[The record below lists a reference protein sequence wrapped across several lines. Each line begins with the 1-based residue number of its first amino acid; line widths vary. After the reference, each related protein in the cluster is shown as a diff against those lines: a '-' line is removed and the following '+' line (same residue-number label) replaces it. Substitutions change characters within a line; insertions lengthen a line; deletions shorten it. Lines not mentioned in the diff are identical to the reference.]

1 MAASEGPNVQDWDIS
16 KSAFLPPA
24 NRGSIRAWDR
34 AKVPSRAP
42 RLHGKKVWKKVVR
55 AFEKDPSHEEAQLEL
70 QKEGT
75 GSRKKLRAT
84 SAKQNIRDAEWD
96 GTEWEGF
103 PDEVIT
109 TSEGTAQAGDDDS
122 SIQDDLKFVPRKRR
136 NNNKVVSPKKSLR
149 QTTLNMQAQSDEL
162 QISPEDAIKR
172 STRPRKSLRK
182 SLRRSMLVDTEAVTN
197 PPATESPTVVPSPT
211 IVPDFNLATE
221 ASLLQVFSPVI
232 RSPLKS
238 PGKRQR
244 LRGAKEK
251 RSSAGENLRLSG
263 AFFAGADDEVSAPNG
278 SSTGIQGTPVRAAR
292 PTAVPSTA
300 PPKVHLSRS
309 EIESQMVNFFT
320 PIAKMKKVKR
330 RSSPIKSYLQ
340 ELLEKK
346 SLPLEP
352 LEKETEERLA
362 LADGHDAVAVD
373 NVEQDQEQKQ
383 SEASAEE
390 EAPAEIATSD
400 GEVLSTDGAQE
411 TPSEQ
416 EEHVASPTDTTP
428 EEQEPEAIE
437 EKDESS
443 TQEPADVTPASPT
456 ETAQAVFEHTEDAS
470 HSDSTSSDSSESAD
484 SHESA
489 ESAESESTTFTP
501 AVDYDH
507 DDTDMLRSFLTR
519 VQASKASKSSPKRK
533 RSPHSPLRIPLG
545 DMDSNLSPSPV
556 KTAQKEPVDP
566 TASSPVKRSK
576 RLNSKADEPTEP
588 QSIRRSGRTRLPVK
602 SAAPGAPSF
611 IPMRRLGG
619 DDTTLTL
626 GGKNEVKEL
635 AALTRVNTRK
645 NKAGALGAGEVLAR
659 KAGEKEDPV
668 LRQRL
673 LKEVFDE
680 KEKKGKSEKAKKAV
694 VWAEELTCVR
704 EFDEKKIIS
713 KSIAGPKGGKKK
725 KAVVVEEEKEEKA
738 TRVRVGMASSR
749 ESKIALGMGV
759 NGTPAP
765 KRRIREPRVKA

>member
-1 MAASEGPNVQDWDIS
+1 M
-16 KSAFLPPA
+16 
-24 NRGSIRAWDR
+24 
-34 AKVPSRAP
+34 PSRAP

-55 AFEKDPSHEEAQLEL
+55 AFEKDPNHEEAQLEL

-75 GSRKKLRAT
+75 GSRKKPRAT

-103 PDEVIT
+103 PDEV
-109 TSEGTAQAGDDDS
+109 STAAESAAHAGDDEGT
-122 SIQDDLKFVPRKRR
+122 IQDDLKFVPRKRR

-149 QTTLNMQAQSDEL
+149 QTTLNIQAQPDAL

-172 STRPRKSLRK
+172 ATRPRKSLRK
-182 SLRRSMLVDTEAVTN
+182 SLRRSMLVDTEAVTI
-197 PPATESPTVVPSPT
+197 PPETESPT
-211 IVPDFNLATE
+211 IVPDFNLTTE

-238 PGKRQR
+238 PGKKQR
-244 LRGAKEK
+244 LRGAKGQ
-251 RSSAGENLRLSG
+251 RSSAGDNLRLSG
-263 AFFAGADDEVSAPNG
+263 AFFAGADNEGSAPNG
-278 SSTGIQGTPVRAAR
+278 SSTDNAGIVGTPVRAAKA
-292 PTAVPSTA
+292 TAVPATA

-309 EIESQMVNFFT
+309 ELENQMVNFFT

-352 LEKETEERLA
+352 FEKETEERLA
-362 LADGHDAVAVD
+362 SADDHTSTGSGD
-373 NVEQDQEQKQ
+373 VEQDQNQTD
-383 SEASAEE
+383 EASAE
-390 EAPAEIATSD
+390 PATSD
-400 GEVLSTDGAQE
+400 NDAPSTDDAQE
-411 TPSEQ
+411 THSDH
-416 EEHVASPTDTTP
+416 EENVTSPIDTALKENVTSPTDTAS
-428 EEQEPEAIE
+428 EEQETSDVEVNDASDDP
-437 EKDESS
+437 
-443 TQEPADVTPASPT
+443 EPADAAPASPN
-456 ETAQAVFEHTEDAS
+456 EPAQPVFEHTEDAI
-470 HSDSTSSDSSESAD
+470 HSDSPSSESSESAD

-489 ESAESESTTFTP
+489 ESASSNPP

-556 KTAQKEPVDP
+556 KSASKEPVDP
-566 TASSPVKRSK
+566 TSSSPVKRSK
-576 RLNSKADEPTEP
+576 RLNLQAPADEPTEP

-619 DDTTLTL
+619 EDTTLTL
-626 GGKNEVKEL
+626 GGKNEGKEL

-645 NKAGALGAGEVLAR
+645 NKAGALGAMELLAK
-659 KAGEKEDPV
+659 KAEEKDDPV

-680 KEKKGKSEKAKKAV
+680 KEKKGRAGKGKKAV

-713 KSIAGPKGGKKK
+713 KSIAGPKGAKKK
-725 KAVVVEEEKEEKA
+725 KAVVAEEDKDEKA

>member
-1 MAASEGPNVQDWDIS
+1 MAASEGPNLQDWNIS

-42 RLHGKKVWKKVVR
+42 RLHGKKVWKKVAR
-55 AFEKDPSHEEAQLEL
+55 ALEKDPNSEEAQLEL

-75 GSRKKLRAT
+75 GSRKKPRAT

-103 PDEVIT
+103 PDEVST
-109 TSEGTAQAGDDDS
+109 AVEGAVHAGDDES

-149 QTTLNMQAQSDEL
+149 QTTLNIQAQSDTL

-172 STRPRKSLRK
+172 ATRPRKSLRK
-182 SLRRSMLVDTEAVTN
+182 SLRRSMLIDTEAVAT
-197 PPATESPTVVPSPT
+197 PPQTESPT
-211 IVPDFNLATE
+211 IVPDFNLANE
-221 ASLLQVFSPVI
+221 ASMLEVFSPVI

-238 PGKRQR
+238 PGKKQR
-244 LRGAKEK
+244 LRAAKEQ
-251 RSSAGENLRLSG
+251 RSSAGGDLRLSG
-263 AFFAGADDEVSAPNG
+263 AFFAGADNEDSAPNG
-278 SSTGIQGTPVRAAR
+278 LSTENAGIVGTPVRVAKA
-292 PTAVPSTA
+292 TAVPATA

-309 EIESQMVNFFT
+309 ELENQMVNFFT

-362 LADGHDAVAVD
+362 LADDHISTGADD
-373 NVEQDQEQKQ
+373 VEQVQEQED
-383 SEASAEE
+383 EASTE
-390 EAPAEIATSD
+390 PVTSD
-400 GEVLSTDGAQE
+400 ADSPRTDDAQE
-411 TPSEQ
+411 TPIDH
-416 EEHVASPTDTTP
+416 EEDVTSPTDTTS
-428 EEQEPEAIE
+428 EEQETTDDAEAN
-437 EKDESS
+437 DASDDP
-443 TQEPADVTPASPT
+443 EPAEADNASPSQP
-456 ETAQAVFEHTEDAS
+456 EQPVVEHTEDAA
-470 HSDSTSSDSSESAD
+470 HSDSPSESSESAD

-489 ESAESESTTFTP
+489 ESASFTPP

-556 KTAQKEPVDP
+556 KTASKEPVDP
-566 TASSPVKRSK
+566 TSSSPVKRSK
-576 RLNSKADEPTEP
+576 RLNLSAPADEPTEP

-619 DDTTLTL
+619 EDTTLTL

-645 NKAGALGAGEVLAR
+645 NKAGALGAMELLAK
-659 KAGEKEDPV
+659 KAEEKDDPV

-673 LKEVFDE
+673 LKEVFDD
-680 KEKKGKSEKAKKAV
+680 KEKKGKGGKAKKGV

-713 KSIAGPKGGKKK
+713 KSIAGPKGAKKK
-725 KAVVVEEEKEEKA
+725 KTVVVEEDKEEKA
-738 TRVRVGMASSR
+738 TKVRVGMASSR

-765 KRRIREPRVKA
+765 KRRIREPRVKV

>member
-1 MAASEGPNVQDWDIS
+1 MAASQGPNLQDWDIN

-24 NRGSIRAWDR
+24 NRGSFRAWDR

-42 RLHGKKVWKKVVR
+42 RLLGKKVWKKVAR
-55 AFEKDPSHEEAQLEL
+55 AFEKDPNHEEAQLEL

-75 GSRKKLRAT
+75 GSRKKQRAS

-103 PDEVIT
+103 PDEV
-109 TSEGTAQAGDDDS
+109 STAVESAIHTGDDES

-149 QTTLNMQAQSDEL
+149 QTTLNIQAQSDVL

-172 STRPRKSLRK
+172 ATRPRKSLRK
-182 SLRRSMLVDTEAVTN
+182 SLRRSMLIDTEAVTVA
-197 PPATESPTVVPSPT
+197 PETESPT

-238 PGKRQR
+238 PRKKQR
-244 LRGAKEK
+244 VRGMKGQ

-263 AFFAGADDEVSAPNG
+263 AFFAGADIEGSAPDG
-278 SSTGIQGTPVRAAR
+278 SSIDNAGTVGTPVRAAKAI
-292 PTAVPSTA
+292 AVPATA

-309 EIESQMVNFFT
+309 ELENQMVNLFT

-352 LEKETEERLA
+352 LEKETEERLT
-362 LADGHDAVAVD
+362 LVD
-373 NVEQDQEQKQ
+373 DHKSTEAGDLEQEQKQ
-383 SEASAEE
+383 NDEASTE
-390 EAPAEIATSD
+390 PATSD
-400 GEVLSTDGAQE
+400 GDAPSIDDAQE
-411 TPSEQ
+411 TPVG
-416 EEHVASPTDTTP
+416 H
-428 EEQEPEAIE
+428 
-437 EKDESS
+437 DEN
-443 TQEPADVTPASPT
+443 VTSPT
-456 ETAQAVFEHTEDAS
+456 ETASEEQETTDTEANDASDDPEPTQAENASPTQPEQPVFEHTEDS
-470 HSDSTSSDSSESAD
+470 THSDSPSSESSESAD

-489 ESAESESTTFTP
+489 ESTSPNPP

-556 KTAQKEPVDP
+556 KSASKEPVDP
-566 TASSPVKRSK
+566 TSSSPVKRSK
-576 RLNSKADEPTEP
+576 RLNLQAPTDEPTEP
-588 QSIRRSGRTRLPVK
+588 QSCRRSSRTRLPVK

-619 DDTTLTL
+619 EDTTLTL

-645 NKAGALGAGEVLAR
+645 NKAGALGAMELLAR
-659 KAGEKEDPV
+659 KAEEKDDPV

-673 LKEVFDE
+673 LKEVFDD
-680 KEKKGKSEKAKKAV
+680 KEKRGKGGKEKKAV

-713 KSIAGPKGGKKK
+713 KSIAGPKGAKKK
-725 KAVVVEEEKEEKA
+725 KAVVVEEDKEEKA

-765 KRRIREPRVKA
+765 KRRIREPRVRA

>member
-1 MAASEGPNVQDWDIS
+1 
-16 KSAFLPPA
+16 
-24 NRGSIRAWDR
+24 
-34 AKVPSRAP
+34 
-42 RLHGKKVWKKVVR
+42 
-55 AFEKDPSHEEAQLEL
+55 
-70 QKEGT
+70 
-75 GSRKKLRAT
+75 
-84 SAKQNIRDAEWD
+84 
-96 GTEWEGF
+96 
-103 PDEVIT
+103 
-109 TSEGTAQAGDDDS
+109 
-122 SIQDDLKFVPRKRR
+122 
-136 NNNKVVSPKKSLR
+136 
-149 QTTLNMQAQSDEL
+149 
-162 QISPEDAIKR
+162 
-172 STRPRKSLRK
+172 
-182 SLRRSMLVDTEAVTN
+182 MLVDTEAVTT
-197 PPATESPTVVPSPT
+197 PPQTESPT
-211 IVPDFNLATE
+211 IAPDFNLASE

-238 PGKRQR
+238 PGKKQR
-244 LRGAKEK
+244 LRGAKGQ

-263 AFFAGADDEVSAPNG
+263 AFFAGADNEGPEPNG
-278 SSTGIQGTPVRAAR
+278 SSADTAGIVGTPVRAAKA
-292 PTAVPSTA
+292 TAVPATA

-309 EIESQMVNFFT
+309 ELENQMVNFFT

-362 LADGHDAVAVD
+362 LAEDHNSTGAGDA
-373 NVEQDQEQKQ
+373 EQNQKQ
-383 SEASAEE
+383 NDEAS
-390 EAPAEIATSD
+390 PKLATSD
-400 GEVLSTDGAQE
+400 VDTPSTEDAQE
-411 TPSEQ
+411 APSEH
-416 EEHVASPTDTTP
+416 EGIVTSPIPTDTASEERETADIELNDASDDP
-428 EEQEPEAIE
+428 EPVDA
-437 EKDESS
+437 
-443 TQEPADVTPASPT
+443 APASPASPN
-456 ETAQAVFEHTEDAS
+456 EPAQPVFEHTEDAS
-470 HSDSTSSDSSESAD
+470 HSDSPSSESSESAD

-489 ESAESESTTFTP
+489 ESASSNPPT
-501 AVDYDH
+501 VDYDH

-556 KTAQKEPVDP
+556 KSASKEPVDP
-566 TASSPVKRSK
+566 TSSSPVKRSK
-576 RLNSKADEPTEP
+576 RLNSQPPADEPTEP
-588 QSIRRSGRTRLPVK
+588 QSCRRSGRTRLPVK

-619 DDTTLTL
+619 EDTTLTL
-626 GGKNEVKEL
+626 GGKNEGKEL

-645 NKAGALGAGEVLAR
+645 NKAGALGAMELLAK
-659 KAGEKEDPV
+659 KAEEKDDPV

-680 KEKKGKSEKAKKAV
+680 KEKKGKGGKVKKGV

-713 KSIAGPKGGKKK
+713 KSIAGPKGKKTK
-725 KAVVVEEEKEEKA
+725 TVVVEEDKEEKA

>member
-1 MAASEGPNVQDWDIS
+1 MAASEGPNMQDWDIS
-16 KSAFLPPA
+16 RSAFLPPV
-24 NRGSIRAWDR
+24 NRGALRAWDR

-42 RLHGKKVWKKVVR
+42 RLHGKKVWKKVTR
-55 AFEKDPSHEEAQLEL
+55 AFEKDPNHEEAQLEL

-75 GSRKKLRAT
+75 GSRKKLRDT

-103 PDEVIT
+103 PDEVT
-109 TSEGTAQAGDDDS
+109 TAAEAAVHAGDDES
-122 SIQDDLKFVPRKRR
+122 STQDDLKFVPRKRR
-136 NNNKVVSPKKSLR
+136 NNNKVVSPKKFLR
-149 QTTLNMQAQSDEL
+149 QTTLNIQAQSDAL
-162 QISPEDAIKR
+162 QISPEDVIKR
-172 STRPRKSLRK
+172 ATRPRKSLRK
-182 SLRRSMLVDTEAVTN
+182 SLRRSMLVDTEAVTT
-197 PPATESPTVVPSPT
+197 PPQTESPT
-211 IVPDFNLATE
+211 IAPDFNLASE

-238 PGKRQR
+238 PGKKQR
-244 LRGAKEK
+244 LRGAKGQ

-263 AFFAGADDEVSAPNG
+263 AFFAGADNEGPEPNG
-278 SSTGIQGTPVRAAR
+278 SSADTAGIVGTPVRAAKA
-292 PTAVPSTA
+292 TAVPATA

-309 EIESQMVNFFT
+309 ELENQMVNFFT

-362 LADGHDAVAVD
+362 LAEDHNSTGAGDA
-373 NVEQDQEQKQ
+373 EQNQKQ
-383 SEASAEE
+383 NDEAS
-390 EAPAEIATSD
+390 PKLATSD
-400 GEVLSTDGAQE
+400 VDTPSTEDAQE
-411 TPSEQ
+411 APSEH
-416 EEHVASPTDTTP
+416 EGIVTSPIPTDTASEERETADIELNDASDDP
-428 EEQEPEAIE
+428 EPVDA
-437 EKDESS
+437 
-443 TQEPADVTPASPT
+443 APASPASPN
-456 ETAQAVFEHTEDAS
+456 EPAQPVFEHTEDAS
-470 HSDSTSSDSSESAD
+470 HSDSPSSESSESAD

-489 ESAESESTTFTP
+489 ESASSNPPT
-501 AVDYDH
+501 VDYDH

-556 KTAQKEPVDP
+556 KSASKEPVDP
-566 TASSPVKRSK
+566 TSSSPVKRSK
-576 RLNSKADEPTEP
+576 RLNSQPPADEPTEP
-588 QSIRRSGRTRLPVK
+588 QSCRRSGRTRLPVK

-619 DDTTLTL
+619 EDTTLTL
-626 GGKNEVKEL
+626 GGKNEGKEL

-645 NKAGALGAGEVLAR
+645 NKAGALGAMELLAK
-659 KAGEKEDPV
+659 KAEEKDDPV

-680 KEKKGKSEKAKKAV
+680 KEKKGKGGKVKKGV

-713 KSIAGPKGGKKK
+713 KSIAGPKGKKTK
-725 KAVVVEEEKEEKA
+725 TVVVEEDKEEKA

>member
-1 MAASEGPNVQDWDIS
+1 MYCHLAITTMSAYKCIRDIS
-16 KSAFLPPA
+16 RSAFLPPV
-24 NRGSIRAWDR
+24 NRGARRAWDR

-42 RLHGKKVWKKVVR
+42 RLHGKKVWKKVTR
-55 AFEKDPSHEEAQLEL
+55 AFEKDPNHEEAQLEL

-75 GSRKKLRAT
+75 GSRKKLKDT

-103 PDEVIT
+103 PDEVT
-109 TSEGTAQAGDDDS
+109 TAAEGAVHAGDDES

-149 QTTLNMQAQSDEL
+149 QTTLNIQAQSDAL

-172 STRPRKSLRK
+172 ATRPRKSLRK
-182 SLRRSMLVDTEAVTN
+182 SLRRSMLIDTENVTT
-197 PPATESPTVVPSPT
+197 PPQTESPT
-211 IVPDFNLATE
+211 IAPDFNLASE
-221 ASLLQVFSPVI
+221 ASVLEVFSPVI

-238 PGKRQR
+238 PGKKQR
-244 LRGAKEK
+244 LRGTKGQ

-263 AFFAGADDEVSAPNG
+263 AFFAGADIEGLAPNG
-278 SSTGIQGTPVRAAR
+278 SSIDTTGIVGTPVRAAKA
-292 PTAVPSTA
+292 TAVPATA

-309 EIESQMVNFFT
+309 ELENQMVNFFT

-346 SLPLEP
+346 SLPLEN

-362 LADGHDAVAVD
+362 LAEDQSSTEAGD
-373 NVEQDQEQKQ
+373 VEQDQMQND
-383 SEASAEE
+383 EAS
-390 EAPAEIATSD
+390 PKPTTSD
-400 GEVLSTDGAQE
+400 VDTPSTEDAQE
-411 TPSEQ
+411 ASSENEEVVTSPIPTNTASKGQ
-416 EEHVASPTDTTP
+416 ETTDVEVNDASDDP
-428 EEQEPEAIE
+428 EPVDA
-437 EKDESS
+437 
-443 TQEPADVTPASPT
+443 APASPASPN
-456 ETAQAVFEHTEDAS
+456 EPAQPVFEHTEDAS
-470 HSDSTSSDSSESAD
+470 HSDSPSSESSESAD

-489 ESAESESTTFTP
+489 ESASSNLPT
-501 AVDYDH
+501 VDYDH

-556 KTAQKEPVDP
+556 KSASKDPVDP
-566 TASSPVKRSK
+566 TSSSPVKRSK
-576 RLNSKADEPTEP
+576 RLNSQPPADEPTEP
-588 QSIRRSGRTRLPVK
+588 QSCRRSGRTRLPVK

-619 DDTTLTL
+619 EDTTLTL
-626 GGKNEVKEL
+626 GGKNEGKEL

-645 NKAGALGAGEVLAR
+645 NKAGALGAMELLAK
-659 KAGEKEDPV
+659 KAEEKDDPV

-680 KEKKGKSEKAKKAV
+680 KEKKGKGGKVKKGV

-713 KSIAGPKGGKKK
+713 KSIAGPKGKKK
-725 KAVVVEEEKEEKA
+725 KTVVVEEDKEEKA

>member
-1 MAASEGPNVQDWDIS
+1 MAASEGPNLQDWNIS
-16 KSAFLPPA
+16 KSAFLPPT
-24 NRGSIRAWDR
+24 NRGALRAWDR

-42 RLHGKKVWKKVVR
+42 RLHGKKVWKKVAR
-55 AFEKDPSHEEAQLEL
+55 AFEKDTNDEEAQLEL

-75 GSRKKLRAT
+75 GSRKKSRAT

-103 PDEVIT
+103 PDEI
-109 TSEGTAQAGDDDS
+109 STAVESAAHAGDDES

-136 NNNKVVSPKKSLR
+136 NDNKVVSPKKSLR
-149 QTTLNMQAQSDEL
+149 QTKLNIQAQSEPL
-162 QISPEDAIKR
+162 QISPEGAIKR
-172 STRPRKSLRK
+172 ATRPRKSLRK
-182 SLRRSMLVDTEAVTN
+182 SLRRSMLIDTEAVTI
-197 PPATESPTVVPSPT
+197 PPQTESPKIT
-211 IVPDFNLATE
+211 PDFDLANE
-221 ASLLQVFSPVI
+221 VSMLEVFSPVI

-238 PGKRQR
+238 PGKKQR
-244 LRGAKEK
+244 SRAAKEQ
-251 RSSAGENLRLSG
+251 RSSAGGDLRLSG
-263 AFFAGADDEVSAPNG
+263 AFFAGADNESSAPNG
-278 SSTGIQGTPVRAAR
+278 PSTDNAGVMGTPVRAAKA
-292 PTAVPSTA
+292 TAVPATA

-309 EIESQMVNFFT
+309 ELENQMVNFFT

-352 LEKETEERLA
+352 LEKETEECLA
-362 LADGHDAVAVD
+362 LADDHISTGTGD
-373 NVEQDQEQKQ
+373 VEQGQEQKD
-383 SEASAEE
+383 EASTE
-390 EAPAEIATSD
+390 PATSESD
-400 GEVLSTDGAQE
+400 APSTDDAQE
-411 TPSEQ
+411 IPVEH
-416 EEHVASPTDTTP
+416 EENVTSATDITS
-428 EEQEPEAIE
+428 EEQEATDAEANDASE
-437 EKDESS
+437 DP
-443 TQEPADVTPASPT
+443 EPAEADNTSPT
-456 ETAQAVFEHTEDAS
+456 QPEQPVFEHTEDAT
-470 HSDSTSSDSSESAD
+470 HSDSPSESSESAD

-489 ESAESESTTFTP
+489 ESAESASFTPP

-556 KTAQKEPVDP
+556 KTASKEPVDP
-566 TASSPVKRSK
+566 TSSSPVKRSK
-576 RLNSKADEPTEP
+576 RLNSSAPGDEPTEP

-619 DDTTLTL
+619 EDTTLTL

-645 NKAGALGAGEVLAR
+645 NKAGALGAMELLAK
-659 KAGEKEDPV
+659 KAEEKDDPV

-673 LKEVFDE
+673 LKEVFDD
-680 KEKKGKSEKAKKAV
+680 KEKKGKGGKPKKAV

-713 KSIAGPKGGKKK
+713 KSIAGPKGATKKK
-725 KAVVVEEEKEEKA
+725 TVVVEEDKEEKA
-738 TRVRVGMASSR
+738 TKVRVGMASSR

-765 KRRIREPRVKA
+765 KRRIREPRVKV

>member
-1 MAASEGPNVQDWDIS
+1 M
-16 KSAFLPPA
+16 
-24 NRGSIRAWDR
+24 
-34 AKVPSRAP
+34 PSRAP
-42 RLHGKKVWKKVVR
+42 RLHGKKVWKKVAR
-55 AFEKDPSHEEAQLEL
+55 AFGKDTNDEEAQLEL

-75 GSRKKLRAT
+75 GSRKKSRAT

-103 PDEVIT
+103 PDEVST
-109 TSEGTAQAGDDDS
+109 AAEGAVQAGDDES

-149 QTTLNMQAQSDEL
+149 QTTLNIQAQSDTL
-162 QISPEDAIKR
+162 QISPEDAITR
-172 STRPRKSLRK
+172 ATRPRKSLRK
-182 SLRRSMLVDTEAVTN
+182 SLRRSMLIDTEAVTV
-197 PPATESPTVVPSPT
+197 PPQTESPKT
-211 IVPDFNLATE
+211 VPDFNLANE
-221 ASLLQVFSPVI
+221 ASMLEVFSPVI

-238 PGKRQR
+238 AGKKQR
-244 LRGAKEK
+244 RAAKEQ
-251 RSSAGENLRLSG
+251 RSSAGGDLRLSG
-263 AFFAGADDEVSAPNG
+263 AFFAGADDEGSALNG
-278 SSTGIQGTPVRAAR
+278 LSTENAGIMGTPIRAAKA
-292 PTAVPSTA
+292 TAVPATA

-309 EIESQMVNFFT
+309 ELENQMVNFFT

-362 LADGHDAVAVD
+362 LADDHISTGAND
-373 NVEQDQEQKQ
+373 VEQGQEQKD
-383 SEASAEE
+383 EASAE
-390 EAPAEIATSD
+390 PATSESD
-400 GEVLSTDGAQE
+400 APSTDDVQE
-411 TPSEQ
+411 TPVDH
-416 EEHVASPTDTTP
+416 EEDVTSPTDTIS
-428 EEQEPEAIE
+428 EEQEATDTEANDASE
-437 EKDESS
+437 DS
-443 TQEPADVTPASPT
+443 EPAEADHTSPT
-456 ETAQAVFEHTEDAS
+456 QPEQPVFEHTEDAT
-470 HSDSTSSDSSESAD
+470 HSDSPSESSESAD

-489 ESAESESTTFTP
+489 ESAESASFTP
-501 AVDYDH
+501 PTVDYDH

-556 KTAQKEPVDP
+556 KTASKEPIDP
-566 TASSPVKRSK
+566 TSSSPVKRSK
-576 RLNSKADEPTEP
+576 RLNLSTPADDPTEP

-619 DDTTLTL
+619 EDTTLTL

-645 NKAGALGAGEVLAR
+645 NKAGALGAMELLAK
-659 KAGEKEDPV
+659 KAEEKDDPV

-680 KEKKGKSEKAKKAV
+680 KEKKGKGGKAKKAV

-713 KSIAGPKGGKKK
+713 KSIAGPKGAKKK
-725 KAVVVEEEKEEKA
+725 KAVVAEEDKEEA
-738 TRVRVGMASSR
+738 TKVRVGMASSR

-765 KRRIREPRVKA
+765 KRRIREPRVKV

>member
-1 MAASEGPNVQDWDIS
+1 MAASEGPNLQDWDIS
-16 KSAFLPPA
+16 RSAFLPPV
-24 NRGSIRAWDR
+24 NRGALRAWDR

-42 RLHGKKVWKKVVR
+42 RLHGKKVWKKVTR
-55 AFEKDPSHEEAQLEL
+55 AFEKDPNHEEAQLEL

-75 GSRKKLRAT
+75 GSRKKLRDT

-103 PDEVIT
+103 PDEVT
-109 TSEGTAQAGDDDS
+109 TAAEGGVHAGDDES
-122 SIQDDLKFVPRKRR
+122 STQDDLKFVPRKRR

-149 QTTLNMQAQSDEL
+149 QTTLNIQAQSNAL

-172 STRPRKSLRK
+172 ATRPHKSLRK
-182 SLRRSMLVDTEAVTN
+182 SLRRSMLVDTEAVTT
-197 PPATESPTVVPSPT
+197 PPQTESPT
-211 IVPDFNLATE
+211 IAPDFNLASE

-238 PGKRQR
+238 PGKKQR
-244 LRGAKEK
+244 LRGAKGQ
-251 RSSAGENLRLSG
+251 RSSAGDNLRLSG
-263 AFFAGADDEVSAPNG
+263 AFFAGADNEGPEPNG
-278 SSTGIQGTPVRAAR
+278 SSADTAGIVGTPVRAAKA
-292 PTAVPSTA
+292 TAVPATA

-309 EIESQMVNFFT
+309 ELENQMVNFFT

-352 LEKETEERLA
+352 LKKETEERLA
-362 LADGHDAVAVD
+362 LAEDHNSTGAGDA
-373 NVEQDQEQKQ
+373 EQNQKQ
-383 SEASAEE
+383 NDEAS
-390 EAPAEIATSD
+390 PKLATSD
-400 GEVLSTDGAQE
+400 VDTPSTEDAQE
-411 TPSEQ
+411 APT
-416 EEHVASPTDTTP
+416 EHEGIVTSPIPTDTASEERETADIELNDASDDP
-428 EEQEPEAIE
+428 EPVDA
-437 EKDESS
+437 
-443 TQEPADVTPASPT
+443 APASPASPNQP
-456 ETAQAVFEHTEDAS
+456 AQPVFEHTEDAS
-470 HSDSTSSDSSESAD
+470 HSDSPSSESSESAD

-489 ESAESESTTFTP
+489 ESASSNPPT
-501 AVDYDH
+501 VDYDH

-556 KTAQKEPVDP
+556 KSASKEPVDP
-566 TASSPVKRSK
+566 TSSSPVKRSK
-576 RLNSKADEPTEP
+576 RLNSQPPADEPTEP
-588 QSIRRSGRTRLPVK
+588 QSCRRSGRTRLPVK

-619 DDTTLTL
+619 EDTTLTL
-626 GGKNEVKEL
+626 GGKNEGKEL

-645 NKAGALGAGEVLAR
+645 NKAGALGAMELLAK
-659 KAGEKEDPV
+659 KAEEKDDPV

-673 LKEVFDE
+673 LKEVFHE
-680 KEKKGKSEKAKKAV
+680 KEKKGKGGKVKKGV

-713 KSIAGPKGGKKK
+713 KSIAGPKGKKK
-725 KAVVVEEEKEEKA
+725 TVVVEEDKEEKA
-738 TRVRVGMASSR
+738 TKVRVGMASSR

-765 KRRIREPRVKA
+765 TRRIREPRVKA

>member
-1 MAASEGPNVQDWDIS
+1 M
-16 KSAFLPPA
+16 
-24 NRGSIRAWDR
+24 
-34 AKVPSRAP
+34 PSRAP
-42 RLHGKKVWKKVVR
+42 RLHGKKVWKKVAR
-55 AFEKDPSHEEAQLEL
+55 AFEKDTNDEEAQLEL

-75 GSRKKLRAT
+75 GSRKKSRAT

-103 PDEVIT
+103 PDEISTAV
-109 TSEGTAQAGDDDS
+109 EGAVHAGEDES

-149 QTTLNMQAQSDEL
+149 QTTLNIQAQSEAL

-172 STRPRKSLRK
+172 ATRPRKSLRK
-182 SLRRSMLVDTEAVTN
+182 SLRRSMLIDTEAVTI
-197 PPATESPTVVPSPT
+197 PPQTESPKITT
-211 IVPDFNLATE
+211 ADFDLANE
-221 ASLLQVFSPVI
+221 ASMLDVFSPVI

-238 PGKRQR
+238 PGKKQR
-244 LRGAKEK
+244 SRAAKEQ
-251 RSSAGENLRLSG
+251 RSSAGGDLRLSG
-263 AFFAGADDEVSAPNG
+263 AFFAGADNEGSAPNG
-278 SSTGIQGTPVRAAR
+278 LSTENAGIMGTPVRTAKA
-292 PTAVPSTA
+292 TAVPATA

-309 EIESQMVNFFT
+309 ELENQMVNFFT

-352 LEKETEERLA
+352 LEKEAEERLE
-362 LADGHDAVAVD
+362 LADDHISTGAGDI
-373 NVEQDQEQKQ
+373 EQVQEQKD
-383 SEASAEE
+383 EASTEL
-390 EAPAEIATSD
+390 ATSEGD
-400 GEVLSTDGAQE
+400 APSTDDAQE
-411 TPSEQ
+411 TPVEP
-416 EEHVASPTDTTP
+416 EENITSPTDTTS
-428 EEQEPEAIE
+428 EEPEATDTE
-437 EKDESS
+437 ASNAPEDS
-443 TQEPADVTPASPT
+443 EPAEADNTSPT
-456 ETAQAVFEHTEDAS
+456 QLEQPVFEHTEDAT
-470 HSDSTSSDSSESAD
+470 HSDSPSESSESAD
-484 SHESA
+484 SHESVESA
-489 ESAESESTTFTP
+489 ESAESASFTPP

-556 KTAQKEPVDP
+556 KTASKEPVDP
-566 TASSPVKRSK
+566 TSSSPVKRSK
-576 RLNSKADEPTEP
+576 RLNSSAPGDEPTEP

-619 DDTTLTL
+619 EDTTLTL

-645 NKAGALGAGEVLAR
+645 NKAGALGAMELLAK
-659 KAGEKEDPV
+659 KAEEKDDPV

-673 LKEVFDE
+673 LKEVFDD
-680 KEKKGKSEKAKKAV
+680 KEKKGKGGKPKKAV

-713 KSIAGPKGGKKK
+713 KSIAGPKGVKKK
-725 KAVVVEEEKEEKA
+725 KTVVVEEDKEEKA
-738 TRVRVGMASSR
+738 TKVRVGMASSR

-765 KRRIREPRVKA
+765 KRRIREPRVKV

>member
-1 MAASEGPNVQDWDIS
+1 MAVLEGPNLQDWNIS

-42 RLHGKKVWKKVVR
+42 RLHGKKVWKKVAR
-55 AFEKDPSHEEAQLEL
+55 AFGKDTNDEEAQLEL

-75 GSRKKLRAT
+75 GSRKKSRAT

-103 PDEVIT
+103 PDEVST
-109 TSEGTAQAGDDDS
+109 AAEGAVQAGDDES

-136 NNNKVVSPKKSLR
+136 NDNKVVSPKKSLR
-149 QTTLNMQAQSDEL
+149 QTTLNIQAQSDTL

-172 STRPRKSLRK
+172 ATRPRKSLRK
-182 SLRRSMLVDTEAVTN
+182 SLRRSMLIDTEAVTV
-197 PPATESPTVVPSPT
+197 PPQTESPKT
-211 IVPDFNLATE
+211 VPDFNLANE
-221 ASLLQVFSPVI
+221 ASMLEVFSPVI
-232 RSPLKS
+232 WSPLKS
-238 PGKRQR
+238 PGKKQR
-244 LRGAKEK
+244 RAAKEQ
-251 RSSAGENLRLSG
+251 RSSAGGDLRLSG
-263 AFFAGADDEVSAPNG
+263 AFFAGADDEGSALNG
-278 SSTGIQGTPVRAAR
+278 LSTENAGIMGTPIRAAKA
-292 PTAVPSTA
+292 TAVPATA

-309 EIESQMVNFFT
+309 ELENQMVNFFT

-362 LADGHDAVAVD
+362 LADDHISTGAND
-373 NVEQDQEQKQ
+373 VEQGQEQKD
-383 SEASAEE
+383 EASAE
-390 EAPAEIATSD
+390 PATSESD
-400 GEVLSTDGAQE
+400 APSTDDVQE
-411 TPSEQ
+411 TPVDH
-416 EEHVASPTDTTP
+416 EEDVTSPTDTIS
-428 EEQEPEAIE
+428 EEQEATDTEANDASE
-437 EKDESS
+437 DS
-443 TQEPADVTPASPT
+443 EPAEADHTSPT
-456 ETAQAVFEHTEDAS
+456 QPEQPVFEHTEDAT
-470 HSDSTSSDSSESAD
+470 HSDSPSESSESAD

-489 ESAESESTTFTP
+489 ESAESASFTP
-501 AVDYDH
+501 PTVDYDH

-556 KTAQKEPVDP
+556 KTASKEPIDP
-566 TASSPVKRSK
+566 TSSSPVKRSK
-576 RLNSKADEPTEP
+576 RLNLSTPADDPTEP

-619 DDTTLTL
+619 EDTTLTL

-645 NKAGALGAGEVLAR
+645 NKAGALGAMELLAK
-659 KAGEKEDPV
+659 KAEEKDDPV

-680 KEKKGKSEKAKKAV
+680 KEKKGKGGKAKKAV

-713 KSIAGPKGGKKK
+713 KSIAGPKGAKKK
-725 KAVVVEEEKEEKA
+725 KTVVAEEDKEKEA
-738 TRVRVGMASSR
+738 TKVRVGMASSR

-765 KRRIREPRVKA
+765 KRRIREPRVKV

>member
-1 MAASEGPNVQDWDIS
+1 MAASEGPNQQDWDIS

-24 NRGSIRAWDR
+24 NRGALRAWDR
-34 AKVPSRAP
+34 AKVPSRVP
-42 RLHGKKVWKKVVR
+42 RLRGKKVWKKVAR
-55 AFEKDPSHEEAQLEL
+55 AFEKDPNHEEAQLEL

-75 GSRKKLRAT
+75 GSRKKPRAT

-103 PDEVIT
+103 PDEVTIAA
-109 TSEGTAQAGDDDS
+109 EGAVHAGDDES

-149 QTTLNMQAQSDEL
+149 QTTLNIQAQSDAL

-172 STRPRKSLRK
+172 ATRPRKSLRK
-182 SLRRSMLVDTEAVTN
+182 SLRRSMLVDTEAVAT
-197 PPATESPTVVPSPT
+197 PPQTESPT

-238 PGKRQR
+238 PGKKQR
-244 LRGAKEK
+244 LRGTKGQ
-251 RSSAGENLRLSG
+251 RSSAGDNLRLSG
-263 AFFAGADDEVSAPNG
+263 AFFAGADIEGSAPNG
-278 SSTGIQGTPVRAAR
+278 FSADNAGTVGTPVRAAKA
-292 PTAVPSTA
+292 TAVPATA

-309 EIESQMVNFFT
+309 ELENQMVNFFT

-352 LEKETEERLA
+352 LEKETEERPA
-362 LADGHDAVAVD
+362 LAEDNDSMEVVD
-373 NVEQDQEQKQ
+373 VKQDQNQIEEAFD
-383 SEASAEE
+383 EASGEPVTSDVDVPSTEDAQ
-390 EAPAEIATSD
+390 EAPSHH
-400 GEVLSTDGAQE
+400 
-411 TPSEQ
+411 
-416 EEHVASPTDTTP
+416 EENVTSPTDITL
-428 EEQEPEAIE
+428 EEQETTDVEVIDAP
-437 EKDESS
+437 DDLD
-443 TQEPADVTPASPT
+443 PADAAPVSPT
-456 ETAQAVFEHTEDAS
+456 EPAQPVFEHMEDAS
-470 HSDSTSSDSSESAD
+470 HSDSPSSESSESAE

-489 ESAESESTTFTP
+489 ESASSNPP

-556 KTAQKEPVDP
+556 KSASKELVDP
-566 TASSPVKRSK
+566 TSSSPVKRSK
-576 RLNSKADEPTEP
+576 RLNSQEPADEPTEP
-588 QSIRRSGRTRLPVK
+588 QSCRRSGRTRLPVK
-602 SAAPGAPSF
+602 SAAPSAPSF

-619 DDTTLTL
+619 EDTTLTL
-626 GGKNEVKEL
+626 GGKNEGKEL

-645 NKAGALGAGEVLAR
+645 NKAGALGAMELLAK
-659 KAGEKEDPV
+659 KAEEKDDPV

-680 KEKKGKSEKAKKAV
+680 KEKKGKAGKVKKGV
-694 VWAEELTCVR
+694 IWAEELTCVR

-713 KSIAGPKGGKKK
+713 KSIAGPKGKKK
-725 KAVVVEEEKEEKA
+725 KTVVVEEDKEEKA
-738 TRVRVGMASSR
+738 TKVRVGMASSR

-765 KRRIREPRVKA
+765 KRRIREPRVRA

>member
-1 MAASEGPNVQDWDIS
+1 MAASEGPNLQDWNIS

-42 RLHGKKVWKKVVR
+42 RLHGKKVWKKVAR
-55 AFEKDPSHEEAQLEL
+55 AFEKDPNSEEAQLEL

-75 GSRKKLRAT
+75 GSRKKPRAT

-103 PDEVIT
+103 PDEVST
-109 TSEGTAQAGDDDS
+109 AAEGAVHAGDDES

-149 QTTLNMQAQSDEL
+149 QTTLNIQAQSDTL

-172 STRPRKSLRK
+172 ATRPRKSLRK
-182 SLRRSMLVDTEAVTN
+182 SLRRSMLIDTEAVAT
-197 PPATESPTVVPSPT
+197 PPQTESPT
-211 IVPDFNLATE
+211 IVPDFNLANE
-221 ASLLQVFSPVI
+221 ASMLEVFSPVI

-238 PGKRQR
+238 PGKKQR
-244 LRGAKEK
+244 LPAAKEQ
-251 RSSAGENLRLSG
+251 RSSAGGDLRLSG
-263 AFFAGADDEVSAPNG
+263 AFFAGADNEDSAPNG
-278 SSTGIQGTPVRAAR
+278 LSTENAGIVGTPVRSAKA
-292 PTAVPSTA
+292 TALPATA

-309 EIESQMVNFFT
+309 ELENQMVNFFT

-352 LEKETEERLA
+352 LEKENEDRLA
-362 LADGHDAVAVD
+362 LADDHISTGASDD
-373 NVEQDQEQKQ
+373 VEQGQEQKD
-383 SEASAEE
+383 EAFTE
-390 EAPAEIATSD
+390 PATSESD
-400 GEVLSTDGAQE
+400 APSADDAQE
-411 TPSEQ
+411 TPVEREEIVTSLTNTASE
-416 EEHVASPTDTTP
+416 ELETTNDAEANEASDDPEPAEADNASPSQP
-428 EEQEPEAIE
+428 EQP
-437 EKDESS
+437 
-443 TQEPADVTPASPT
+443 
-456 ETAQAVFEHTEDAS
+456 VFEHTEDAT
-470 HSDSTSSDSSESAD
+470 HSDSPSESSESAD

-489 ESAESESTTFTP
+489 ESASFTPP

-519 VQASKASKSSPKRK
+519 VQASKASKSPPKRK

-556 KTAQKEPVDP
+556 KIASKEPVDP
-566 TASSPVKRSK
+566 TSSSPVKRSK
-576 RLNSKADEPTEP
+576 RLNLSAPADEPTEP

-619 DDTTLTL
+619 EDTTLTL

-645 NKAGALGAGEVLAR
+645 NKAGALGAMELLAK
-659 KAGEKEDPV
+659 KAEEKDDPV

-680 KEKKGKSEKAKKAV
+680 KEKKGKGGKAKKGV

-713 KSIAGPKGGKKK
+713 KSIAGPKGAKKK
-725 KAVVVEEEKEEKA
+725 KTVVVEEDKEEKA
-738 TRVRVGMASSR
+738 TKVRVGMASSR

-765 KRRIREPRVKA
+765 KRRIREPRVKV

>member
-1 MAASEGPNVQDWDIS
+1 M
-16 KSAFLPPA
+16 
-24 NRGSIRAWDR
+24 
-34 AKVPSRAP
+34 PSRAP
-42 RLHGKKVWKKVVR
+42 RLHGKKVWKKVTR
-55 AFEKDPSHEEAQLEL
+55 AFEKDPNHEEAQLEL

-75 GSRKKLRAT
+75 GSRKKLRDT

-103 PDEVIT
+103 PDEVT
-109 TSEGTAQAGDDDS
+109 TAAEGAVHAGDDES
-122 SIQDDLKFVPRKRR
+122 STQDDLKFVPRKRR

-149 QTTLNMQAQSDEL
+149 QTTLNIQAQSNAL

-172 STRPRKSLRK
+172 ATRPRKSLRK
-182 SLRRSMLVDTEAVTN
+182 SLRRSMLVDTEAVTT
-197 PPATESPTVVPSPT
+197 PPQPESPT
-211 IVPDFNLATE
+211 IAPDFNLASE

-238 PGKRQR
+238 PGKKQR
-244 LRGAKEK
+244 LRGAKGQ

-263 AFFAGADDEVSAPNG
+263 AFFAGADNEGPEPNG
-278 SSTGIQGTPVRAAR
+278 SSADTAGIVGTPVRAAKA
-292 PTAVPSTA
+292 TAVPATA

-309 EIESQMVNFFT
+309 ELENQMVNFFT

-352 LEKETEERLA
+352 LEKENEERLA
-362 LADGHDAVAVD
+362 LAEDHSSTGAGDA
-373 NVEQDQEQKQ
+373 EQNQMQND
-383 SEASAEE
+383 EAS
-390 EAPAEIATSD
+390 PKLATSD
-400 GEVLSTDGAQE
+400 VDTPSTEDAQE
-411 TPSEQ
+411 APSEH
-416 EEHVASPTDTTP
+416 EGIVTSPIPTDTASEERETADIELNDVSDDP
-428 EEQEPEAIE
+428 EPVDA
-437 EKDESS
+437 
-443 TQEPADVTPASPT
+443 APASPASPN
-456 ETAQAVFEHTEDAS
+456 EPAQPLFEHTEDAS
-470 HSDSTSSDSSESAD
+470 HSDSPSSESSESAD

-489 ESAESESTTFTP
+489 ESASSNPPT
-501 AVDYDH
+501 VDYDH

-556 KTAQKEPVDP
+556 KSASKEPVDP
-566 TASSPVKRSK
+566 TSSSPVKRSK
-576 RLNSKADEPTEP
+576 RLNSQPPVDEPTEP
-588 QSIRRSGRTRLPVK
+588 QSCRRSGRTRLPVK

-619 DDTTLTL
+619 EDTTLTL
-626 GGKNEVKEL
+626 GGKNEGKEL

-645 NKAGALGAGEVLAR
+645 NKAGALGAMELLAK
-659 KAGEKEDPV
+659 KAEEKDDPV

-680 KEKKGKSEKAKKAV
+680 KEKKGKGGKVKKGV

-713 KSIAGPKGGKKK
+713 KSIAGPKGKKK
-725 KAVVVEEEKEEKA
+725 TVVVEEDKEEKA
-738 TRVRVGMASSR
+738 TKVRVGMASSR

>member
-1 MAASEGPNVQDWDIS
+1 MAASEGPNLQDWNIS

-42 RLHGKKVWKKVVR
+42 RLHGKKVWKKVAR
-55 AFEKDPSHEEAQLEL
+55 AFEKDPNNEEAQLEL
-70 QKEGT
+70 QKEGM
-75 GSRKKLRAT
+75 GSRKKMRAI

-103 PDEVIT
+103 PDEIST
-109 TSEGTAQAGDDDS
+109 AAEGAVHAGDDES
-122 SIQDDLKFVPRKRR
+122 FMQDDLKFVPRKRR

-149 QTTLNMQAQSDEL
+149 QTTLNIQAQPDAM
-162 QISPEDAIKR
+162 QISHEGAIKR
-172 STRPRKSLRK
+172 ATRPRKSVRK
-182 SLRRSMLVDTEAVTN
+182 SLRRSMLVDTESVTI
-197 PPATESPTVVPSPT
+197 PPQTESPK
-211 IVPDFNLATE
+211 IVPDFNLANE
-221 ASLLQVFSPVI
+221 ASMLEVFSPVI
-232 RSPLKS
+232 RSPLKP
-238 PGKRQR
+238 PGKKQR
-244 LRGAKEK
+244 VRAAKEQ
-251 RSSAGENLRLSG
+251 RSSAGGDLRLSG
-263 AFFAGADDEVSAPNG
+263 AFFAGTDNEGSAPSG
-278 SSTGIQGTPVRAAR
+278 PSTENAGIAGTPVRAAKA
-292 PTAVPSTA
+292 TAVPATA
-300 PPKVHLSRS
+300 PPKVHLSRN
-309 EIESQMVNFFT
+309 ELEKQMVNFFT

-340 ELLEKK
+340 ELLAKK

-362 LADGHDAVAVD
+362 LADERISIGAVD
-373 NVEQDQEQKQ
+373 IEQDQKQ
-383 SEASAEE
+383 DDEASTEPASSDTD
-390 EAPAEIATSD
+390 AP
-400 GEVLSTDGAQE
+400 STDDVQE
-411 TPSEQ
+411 TP
-416 EEHVASPTDTTP
+416 SPTDTTS
-428 EEQEPEAIE
+428 EEQETTDAEANDASE
-437 EKDESS
+437 NP
-443 TQEPADVTPASPT
+443 EPAEADHTPPT
-456 ETAQAVFEHTEDAS
+456 QPEQPVFEHTEDAT
-470 HSDSTSSDSSESAD
+470 HSDSPSESSESAD

-489 ESAESESTTFTP
+489 ESAESASFTP
-501 AVDYDH
+501 PGVDYDH

-556 KTAQKEPVDP
+556 KTASIEPVDP
-566 TASSPVKRSK
+566 TSSSPVKRSK
-576 RLNSKADEPTEP
+576 RLNSSGIADEPTEP
-588 QSIRRSGRTRLPVK
+588 QSCRRSGRTRLPVK

-619 DDTTLTL
+619 EDTTLTL

-645 NKAGALGAGEVLAR
+645 NKAGALGAMELLAK
-659 KAGEKEDPV
+659 KAEEKDDPV

-673 LKEVFDE
+673 LKEMFDE
-680 KEKKGKSEKAKKAV
+680 KEKKGKGGKAKKGV

-713 KSIAGPKGGKKK
+713 KGIAGPKGANKKK
-725 KAVVVEEEKEEKA
+725 TVVVEEDKEEKA
-738 TRVRVGMASSR
+738 TKVRVGMASSR
-749 ESKIALGMGV
+749 ETKIALGMGV

-765 KRRIREPRVKA
+765 KRRIREPRVKV